1 MNSDWVWKTFLLCC
15 TLHCIWLANSFNE
28 GTVAVFRG
36 GGRKCT
42 SEKFLRSN
50 WTLDSMAA
58 KNYHQF
64 KWKERERGRKGRR
77 LESGRHRREEILK
90 GGRWRCSTLAT
101 PRGPAC
107 KKLLHHIL
115 VFTDTF
121 SASELNNLTSG
132 WGESWRRPRRWAC
145 GMGSGRRC
153 RRGTAGRWSW
163 WTRTRRRTWSS
174 TWRWKEAGGLPGGRW
189 PLPARCLSTL

>member
-15 TLHCIWLANSFNE
+15 TLHCIWLDKSFNE

-50 WTLDSMAA
+50 WTLDSMAS

-107 KKLLHHIL
+107 KKLLHQHSQGWIL
-115 VFTDTF
+115 LLIF
-121 SASELNNLTSG
+121 E
-132 WGESWRRPRRWAC
+132 
-145 GMGSGRRC
+145 
-153 RRGTAGRWSW
+153 
-163 WTRTRRRTWSS
+163 
-174 TWRWKEAGGLPGGRW
+174 EAGLWKRFSVWTQGIVKYCNCYYSCIEKKYFAIYKRDLCIVIV
-189 PLPARCLSTL
+189 PL

>member
-1 MNSDWVWKTFLLCC
+1 MNANIHLRPYLIELPAPKFKAARYTQICRVAKISVNWIEYFLNMNSDWAWKTFLLCC

-50 WTLDSMAA
+50 WALDSMAS

-115 VFTDTF
+115 AFSDTF
-121 SASELNNLTSG
+121 SASELN
-132 WGESWRRPRRWAC
+132 
-145 GMGSGRRC
+145 
-153 RRGTAGRWSW
+153 
-163 WTRTRRRTWSS
+163 
-174 TWRWKEAGGLPGGRW
+174 K
-189 PLPARCLSTL
+189 